1 MAVPKNPRRA
11 PVNVDGLAE
20 YLNVSAWWV
29 RGAVQ
34 DRLIPLSKVGRHLRF
49 NLDKIDA
56 WVGRTR
62 STPPILPP
70 PRSGRRRADDR

>member
-34 DRLIPLSKVGRHLRF
+34 DRLIPFSKVGRHLRF

-56 WVGRTR
+56 WVEEN
-62 STPPILPP
+62 SFDP
-70 PRSGRRRADDR
+70 ADPAPAEKRKEASR